1 METRLAEPVE
11 TETLS
16 KVEKVIAQ
24 GQKWKGKGAAVLWEL
39 GAKVRGRKC
48 SPKYDLI

>member
-39 GAKVRGRKC
+39 GAKVRGRKG